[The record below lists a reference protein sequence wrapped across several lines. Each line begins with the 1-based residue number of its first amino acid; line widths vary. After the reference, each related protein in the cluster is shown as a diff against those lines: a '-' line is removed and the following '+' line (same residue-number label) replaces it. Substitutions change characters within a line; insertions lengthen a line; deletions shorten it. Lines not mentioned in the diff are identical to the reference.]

1 MFNINTHAMFVKKK
15 EKDPLLSDDD
25 SEDDEDAIAEILKD
39 EFGPVKKQ
47 RIQSFNIDV
56 NSFDVSKPIE

>member
-1 MFNINTHAMFVKKK
+1 MFVKKK